1 MNHSKILEGGKC
13 CTYYAAGLEAEN
25 FKQTGN
31 GPFFTV
37 EPDTEFHNITQHAYF

>member
-1 MNHSKILEGGKC
+1 MLYIC
-13 CTYYAAGLEAEN
+13 IRFEAEN

-37 EPDTEFHNITQHAYF
+37 ESVTEFHNITQHAYF